1 MEIERELIN
10 GSGFEVPCITFK
22 PSNPVGAVVVAHGYG
37 GLKEEMLGLAWHMA
51 EKRFAVGAIDLRG
64 HGEHKLYLDEGVL
77 LDLEAAI
84 SHFKPFG
91 KVTAVGHSLGGR
103 ISLIS
108 SADYAIGIS
117 PALDR
122 TFSPQ
127 TMGFLEER
135 RGYRVHKSNCIISEI
150 VNDLPLF
157 QTDENKSLIIYGSRD
172 IPEIMSNCAK
182 LKSEGTQVVQIENA
196 LHNDIFLFGPTF
208 KTVAGKLQEW
218 YGKY

>member
-1 MEIERELIN
+1 MEIEREIIN
-10 GSGFEVPCITFK
+10 GNGLKVPCVTFK
-22 PSNPVGAVVVAHGYG
+22 PLNPIGAVVAVHGYG
-37 GLKEEMLGLAWHMA
+37 GLKEEMMGFAWHMA
-51 EKRFAVGAIDLRG
+51 EKGFVVGAIDLRG
-64 HGEHKLYLDEGVL
+64 HGEHPLDLDRDIL
-77 LDLEAAI
+77 LDLETAI
-84 SHFKPFG
+84 SHFRPFG

-103 ISLIS
+103 LSLIS

-117 PALDR
+117 PALDK

-135 RGYRVHKSNCIISEI
+135 RGYRVHKSNCNISKI

-157 QTDENKSLIIYGSRD
+157 QPDENKSLIIYGSRD
-172 IPEIMSNCAK
+172 IPEIMSNCVK

-208 KTVAGKLQEW
+208 ETVTEKMQEW
-218 YGKY
+218 YV

>member
-10 GSGFEVPCITFK
+10 GNGFEVPCITFK
-22 PSNPVGAVVVAHGYG
+22 PSNPIGAVVAVHGYG
-37 GLKEEMLGLAWHMA
+37 GLKEEMMGLACHMA
-51 EKRFAVGAIDLRG
+51 EKGFAVGAIDLRG
-64 HGEHKLYLDEGVL
+64 HGEHQLDLDEGVL
-77 LDLEAAI
+77 LDLETAI
-84 SHFKPFG
+84 SHFRPFG

-103 ISLIS
+103 LSIIS

-117 PALDR
+117 PALDK

-127 TMGFLEER
+127 TMEFLEER
-135 RGYRVHKSNCIISEI
+135 RGYRVHKSNCTISKI

-157 QTDENKSLIIYGSRD
+157 QSDENKSLVIYGSRD

-182 LKSEGTQVVQIENA
+182 LRSEGAQVVQIENA

-208 KTVAGKLQEW
+208 ETVTGKLQEW
-218 YGKY
+218 YV